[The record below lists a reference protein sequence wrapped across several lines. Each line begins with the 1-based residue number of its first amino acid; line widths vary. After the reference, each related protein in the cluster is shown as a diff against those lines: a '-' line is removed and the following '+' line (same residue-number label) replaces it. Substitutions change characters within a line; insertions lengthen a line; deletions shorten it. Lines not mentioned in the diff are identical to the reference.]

1 MDWYQRA
8 GDQSHPQA
16 LFNLGML
23 YFLGD
28 GVEQDEQK
36 AFSCFERS
44 ANENETRAQVFLGIL
59 YENGIVRDS
68 PKAVSSYR
76 KAAWQGDAFAR
87 FHLARMYYHGKG
99 VAPGPRPGIA
109 LVPQGGRAGI
119 FAGTIQ
125 SGPDVFEWRGHP
137 N

>member
-8 GDQSHPQA
+8 GDQSHLQA
-16 LFNLGML
+16 LFNQGML

-28 GVEQDEQK
+28 GVEQDKQK

-59 YENGIVRDS
+59 YENGIVRDL

-99 VAPGPRPGIA
+99 VAPDHAQA
-109 LVPQGGRAGI
+109 LHWYHDSPWPAHLR
-119 FAGTIQ
+119 
-125 SGPDVFEWRGHP
+125 
-137 N
+137 